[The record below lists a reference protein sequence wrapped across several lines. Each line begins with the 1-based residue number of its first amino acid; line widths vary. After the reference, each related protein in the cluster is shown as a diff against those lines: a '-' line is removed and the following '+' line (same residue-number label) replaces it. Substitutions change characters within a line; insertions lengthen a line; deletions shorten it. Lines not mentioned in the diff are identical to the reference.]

1 MGRCQTVLQ
10 AAVRRCRG
18 PLQIKPGTK
27 APADG
32 EVTGGTSH
40 VDESMITGESVPVAK
55 RPGSPIISGMPR
67 HSASARARPK
77 SLLTR
82 RAQFHVL
89 SPSASTRA
97 PIDG

>member
-67 HSASARARPK
+67 HSASARARP
-77 SLLTR
+77 
-82 RAQFHVL
+82 
-89 SPSASTRA
+89 
-97 PIDG
+97 